1 MDASDNGFCNC
12 RETLIRG
19 DRVARPVFL
28 GGSHDCE
35 YVRRR
40 NRLIK
45 LASKLA
51 SDECGEDD
59 PNAWTRIFA
68 REMDRLSAERE
79 RSSP

>member
-1 MDASDNGFCNC
+1 
-12 RETLIRG
+12 
-19 DRVARPVFL
+19 L
-28 GGSHDCE
+28 GGCHDCE